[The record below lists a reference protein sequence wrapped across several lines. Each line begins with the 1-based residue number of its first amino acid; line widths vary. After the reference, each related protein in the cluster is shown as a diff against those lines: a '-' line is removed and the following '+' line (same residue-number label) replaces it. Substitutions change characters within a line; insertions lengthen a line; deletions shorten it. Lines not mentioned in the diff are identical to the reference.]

1 VHFSQLS
8 NFTPKSKGEA
18 ESGAKNWRKEPN
30 GKVSTKALFQAS
42 NVEIAF

>member
-18 ESGAKNWRKEPN
+18 ESGAKILEKGAKWKSEYKGFVP
-30 GKVSTKALFQAS
+30 SF
-42 NVEIAF
+42 

>member
-18 ESGAKNWRKEPN
+18 ESVAKNWRKEPKWKSEYK
-30 GKVSTKALFQAS
+30 GFVPSF
-42 NVEIAF
+42 